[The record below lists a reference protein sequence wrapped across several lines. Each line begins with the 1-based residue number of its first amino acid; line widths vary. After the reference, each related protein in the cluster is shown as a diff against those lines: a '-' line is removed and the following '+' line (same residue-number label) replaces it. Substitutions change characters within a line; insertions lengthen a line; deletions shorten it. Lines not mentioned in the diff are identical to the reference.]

1 MTYSLPLLMFENN
14 ARKRRGEREGECCC
28 RSLRDVMITCN
39 EAGTVARR
47 SQLLKRLGAGA
58 HARVA
63 TPPSPTLRAP
73 LWYKPATT
81 VPNRSLRRTKRS
93 PVFSFMFYDT
103 STWFSSDRA
112 RPPAFLMG
120 GGTWRGARTG
130 NSRAVPHVYTVRSL
144 AV

>member
-1 MTYSLPLLMFENN
+1 
-14 ARKRRGEREGECCC
+14 
-28 RSLRDVMITCN
+28 MITCN

-93 PVFSFMFYDT
+93 PVFSFMIQVRGFHQT
-103 STWFSSDRA
+103 ARGHRLSSWVA
-112 RPPAFLMG
+112 G
-120 GGTWRGARTG
+120 RGAGREQATAELFRTFIQSG
-130 NSRAVPHVYTVRSL
+130 P
-144 AV
+144 

>member
-1 MTYSLPLLMFENN
+1 
-14 ARKRRGEREGECCC
+14 
-28 RSLRDVMITCN
+28 MITCN

-81 VPNRSLRRTKRS
+81 VQPKCEDAKRS
-93 PVFSFMFYDT
+93 PVFSFMIRGFHHT
-103 STWFSSDRA
+103 ARGHRLSSWVA
-112 RPPAFLMG
+112 G
-120 GGTWRGARTG
+120 RGAGREQATAELFRTFIQ
-130 NSRAVPHVYTVRSL
+130 SL